1 MSTKKLLEP
10 IKPGEILREDFMDQL
25 GISINKLSRELSVP
39 PNRISEIVNGKR
51 AITADTALRLQRYFG
66 VEAQFWLNL
75 QTEYDLRMMKRKI
88 WTDIERRIIPIK
100 TSETKYAAYKEMA
113 ADQVRESE
121 ALEWTEGSTGDINGE
136 ES

>member
-1 MSTKKLLEP
+1 MNTNKLLDP
-10 IKPGEILREDFMDQL
+10 ITPGEILREDFMEALD
-25 GISINKLSRELSVP
+25 ISINQLARDLSVP

-88 WTDIERRIIPIK
+88 WPDIERRIIPIK
-100 TSETKYAAYKEMA
+100 TSEVISENRPMA
-113 ADQVRESE
+113 
-121 ALEWTEGSTGDINGE
+121 
-136 ES
+136 